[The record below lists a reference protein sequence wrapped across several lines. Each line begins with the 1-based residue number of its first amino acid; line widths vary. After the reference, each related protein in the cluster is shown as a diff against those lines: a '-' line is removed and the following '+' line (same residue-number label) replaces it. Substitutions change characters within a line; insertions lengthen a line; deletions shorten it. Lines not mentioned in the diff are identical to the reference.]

1 MKKCDIII
9 AVWNR
14 KELTTR
20 CINSIFANTHCDYKL
35 IIVDNAS
42 DPPTRDYLAALEA
55 SHKDKIILIR
65 NEENLG
71 YPKAVNRGIRAS
83 SADYA
88 CIINNDIIVF
98 DGWLEEMIA
107 VAQSSVDIGIVNPSN
122 NFGRK
127 KPWNKSYQQY
137 ASEMTVGEKGQYSE
151 TASPVGFCYLIKRE
165 VINKI
170 GVWDERY
177 SPGYFEDTEYALR
190 ANKAGYRSVF
200 AKGAF
205 VFHFEHSSFK
215 KRRFNSLFKQSE
227 EKFYA
232 LHKRPERI
240 LFLLTDRGG
249 RYYGRVKEDSYILA
263 KDSNWV
269 SIYLKKSAPKIDLYD
284 HTYMRAFRFSDA
296 FFNLA
301 AIIKIVAKKKKFSRI
316 LVDDEKLAKRLNG
329 LKKYHKAKV
338 ELLT

>member
-1 MKKCDIII
+1 MSRCDIII
-9 AVWNR
+9 VAWNR
-14 KELTTR
+14 KELTR
-20 CINSIFANTHCDYKL
+20 QCINSILLNTHCEYR
-35 IIVDNAS
+35 IVVIDNAS
-42 DPPTRDYLAALEA
+42 EPATRIYLEA
-55 SHKDKIILIR
+55 LKAAHKDRIVLIR
-65 NEENLG
+65 NKENLG
-71 YPKAVNRGIRAS
+71 YPKAVNQGIRS
-83 SADYA
+83 SNADYV

-98 DGWLEEMIA
+98 DGWLDEMMA
-107 VAQSSVDIGIVNPSN
+107 VAESSADIGIVNPSN
-122 NFGRK
+122 NFGKK

-137 ASEMTVGEKGQYSE
+137 ASEMTAGKKDQYAE
-151 TASPVGFCYLIKRE
+151 TATPVGFCYLIKRE
-165 VINKI
+165 VIDKI
-170 GVWDERY
+170 GLWDERY

-190 ANKAGYRSVF
+190 ANKAGYKSVF

-205 VFHFEHSSFK
+205 VFHFERSSFK
-215 KRRFNSLFKQSE
+215 KRGFNALFKQSE

-240 LFLLTDRGG
+240 LFLLTGKAG
-249 RYYGRVKEDSYILA
+249 RHYGRIKEDSYILA

-284 HTYMRAFRFSDA
+284 HTYIRAFRFSDA

-329 LKKYHKAKV
+329 LKRYHKAKIQM
-338 ELLT
+338 L